1 MCATIPL
8 LVLEWV

>member
-1 MCATIPL
+1 